1 MGQVKG
7 LPNSESKRAWDM
19 FMKTQ
24 HVQGK
29 GKRPSGSF
37 APNGVVFATG
47 TPIANTIAEAWTM
60 MRYLQLPELRQRGL
74 HHFDPWAK
82 TYGSITSGLEQSPQ
96 GQYGV
101 TQRFAK
107 FVNLPELSKLFQNVA
122 DVRVASEVPEM
133 LAAQPRLVD
142 PEGNPKRTTVVAPP
156 NPESRE
162 YMKKL
167 RDRVDR
173 LGLVDPSVDNMLL
186 ITQLE
191 AVIESF
197 RERIPKMEVDA
208 PLAEST
214 ADAGFTVGGKGFDRH
229 PEAGEAM
236 AAALKDLKLG
246 AEPRE
251 LGRYKSFTFSAAY
264 TGQGYQLIVSNP
276 ATGVPY
282 KSSYIEEVSPAGLTS
297 RVDNLVKGIPKTLEG
312 TKDKLEQSETS
323 VSIYRSQAGKSFERA
338 GELSMLEREL
348 RATQAALSGEPVENY
363 PAADDWSETGGRN
376 REPEPTE
383 SLNADA
389 EWRRTATEV
398 APMLAGVELR
408 APEAPSGAS

>member
-1 MGQVKG
+1 M
-7 LPNSESKRAWDM
+7 E
-19 FMKTQ
+19 
-24 HVQGK
+24 
-29 GKRPSGSF
+29 
-37 APNGVVFATG
+37 
-47 TPIANTIAEAWTM
+47 
-60 MRYLQLPELRQRGL
+60 
-74 HHFDPWAK
+74 
-82 TYGSITSGLEQSPQ
+82 
-96 GQYGV
+96 
-101 TQRFAK
+101 
-107 FVNLPELSKLFQNVA
+107 
-122 DVRVASEVPEM
+122 
-133 LAAQPRLVD
+133 
-142 PEGNPKRTTVVAPP
+142 
-156 NPESRE
+156 
-162 YMKKL
+162 KL

-208 PLAEST
+208 RLAEST
-214 ADAGFTVGGKGFDRH
+214 ADTGFTVGGKALDSR
-229 PEAGEAM
+229 PKAGEAM
-236 AAALKDLKLG
+236 AAAVKDLKLG

-251 LGRYKSFTFSAAY
+251 LGRYKSFTFSAAF
-264 TGQGYQLIVSNP
+264 TNLGYQLIVSNP
-276 ATGVPY
+276 ASDVPY

-323 VSIYRSQAGKSFERA
+323 RSIYRTQAGKPFERV
-338 GELSMLEREL
+338 GELSNLEREL

-363 PAADDWSETGGRN
+363 PVSNSRSETDGRT

-383 SLNADA
+383 SLNADS

-408 APEAPSGAS
+408 APEAPS